1 MAREMMYQKLKCSGP
16 VMDELWL
23 EMDGNWMIQV
33 FLLTMLDGKRL
44 MVNIQRKKWL
54 VVLEG
59 GYHVLIIYMIFF
71 FKFFIS
77 EEFCSNPLFGVGN
90 FGQFHEI

>member
-1 MAREMMYQKLKCSGP
+1 MFLKFIRSGPRKIYEIYYGGVDILPGSTIKMPQIHMAREMMYQKLKCSGP

-44 MVNIQRKKWL
+44 MVNIQ
-54 VVLEG
+54 
-59 GYHVLIIYMIFF
+59 
-71 FKFFIS
+71 
-77 EEFCSNPLFGVGN
+77 
-90 FGQFHEI
+90 